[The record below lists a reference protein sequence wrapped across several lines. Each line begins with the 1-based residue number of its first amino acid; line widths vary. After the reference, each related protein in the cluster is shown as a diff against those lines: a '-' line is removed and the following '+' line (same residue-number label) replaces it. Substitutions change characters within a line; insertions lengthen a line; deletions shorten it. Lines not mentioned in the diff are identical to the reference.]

1 MLVRSVVLLRTKR
14 DLESSDLCRIASNL
28 VSSLTERPAQLV
40 VGQHADDL
48 SRVFVEC
55 CRRDAVDRLL
65 KGRLTTAKFTEG
77 PEPSRPVVLH
87 EGDVLELS
95 LRGNIEVDA
104 AATDQSPWTC
114 RFVFN
119 SNLSSVSLEL
129 NVREVSTFAQN
140 AFDSYH
146 GYVRLRLVD
155 RPYQPPPKL
164 AALLMQVVSNSKK
177 SMAALGRTAIA
188 TATDKNVVCEVML
201 SLPKV

>member
-1 MLVRSVVLLRTKR
+1 M
-14 DLESSDLCRIASNL
+14 
-28 VSSLTERPAQLV
+28 
-40 VGQHADDL
+40 
-48 SRVFVEC
+48 
-55 CRRDAVDRLL
+55 
-65 KGRLTTAKFTEG
+65 
-77 PEPSRPVVLH
+77 LH